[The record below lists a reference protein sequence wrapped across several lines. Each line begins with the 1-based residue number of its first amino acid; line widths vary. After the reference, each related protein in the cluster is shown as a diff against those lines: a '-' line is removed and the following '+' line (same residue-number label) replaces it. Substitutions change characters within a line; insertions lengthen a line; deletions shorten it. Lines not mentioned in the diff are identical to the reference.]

1 VAHHVDAPSRK
12 ILKCVIGEITRGKG
26 EENERA
32 RLRCGYLVRSASCV
46 KIPHRSSARDVHSQF
61 PGENFL
67 GRIWRNKM
75 NSTALSAPEHDRAD
89 VVASSKERSP
99 LKFFL
104 AFAIAAFLAATA
116 VSAALAQ
123 DAYGGITGSNY
134 PDPYHHQGQYAR

>member
-1 VAHHVDAPSRK
+1 
-12 ILKCVIGEITRGKG
+12 
-26 EENERA
+26 
-32 RLRCGYLVRSASCV
+32 
-46 KIPHRSSARDVHSQF
+46 
-61 PGENFL
+61 
-67 GRIWRNKM
+67 M

-89 VVASSKERSP
+89 VVASSQERSL
-99 LKFFL
+99 LKLFL